1 MINIKKGNPAQ
12 RGAQK
17 TGSMSYNF
25 AFAGVSDN
33 ITLLI
38 FDGRKNLKCRVELD
52 ETYKTGDVFSCNISG
67 ENLDKA
73 MYCYES
79 DGKMIPDL
87 YAKTVTCCSEFN
99 KIQDNARYLSR
110 IVLDEF
116 DWEGDMP
123 LQTPYEDS
131 IFYKIHVRGYTKSR
145 TSMVKH
151 KGTFDGIIQKAD
163 YLKELGIT
171 AVELMPAYEFD
182 EAGRFPDYDEN
193 EKTSGMYKMAE
204 QGRPLNYWGYCN
216 ALHFAPKASFTSCA
230 SYKNDYT
237 YEFKNMVKQLHKKG
251 IEVIMEMYFSDETP
265 ELITDCIRYW
275 VMEYHIDGVHLY
287 GPPCA
292 LNVCATDPVLSYTKI
307 ITVFWDGKRGHVR
320 HMADYNDGYLG
331 IIRRFLKGDDNQLE
345 DFINTQRNNPQNAA
359 VINYITN
366 HNGFTLNDCVSYDRK
381 HNEAN
386 HENNR
391 DGESFNYSWNCG
403 FEGRTKKKKVLALR
417 EKQMKNALMMLMFSA
432 GTPLIFG
439 GDEFLNSQLGN
450 NNPYCLD
457 NEISWVNWNDNEV
470 SKRMTEFVKKLISFR
485 KKYNILHM
493 KDKLLA
499 SDSLS
504 CGYPD
509 ISYHGSGAW
518 YQVTENY
525 NRHIGI
531 MYCTKYS
538 DCKTNAGKDDEFE
551 LIYIAYNMHWEAHEL
566 ALPKISES
574 SSWNVKICSADDES
588 VSVIDNRTLHIA
600 PRTSAVLTATIKN
613 IKNIKRGHREYK

>member
-1 MINIKKGNPAQ
+1 
-12 RGAQK
+12 
-17 TGSMSYNF
+17 
-25 AFAGVSDN
+25 
-33 ITLLI
+33 
-38 FDGRKNLKCRVELD
+38 
-52 ETYKTGDVFSCNISG
+52 
-67 ENLDKA
+67 
-73 MYCYES
+73 
-79 DGKMIPDL
+79 
-87 YAKTVTCCSEFN
+87 
-99 KIQDNARYLSR
+99 
-110 IVLDEF
+110 
-116 DWEGDMP
+116 
-123 LQTPYEDS
+123 
-131 IFYKIHVRGYTKSR
+131 
-145 TSMVKH
+145 
-151 KGTFDGIIQKAD
+151 
-163 YLKELGIT
+163 
-171 AVELMPAYEFD
+171 
-182 EAGRFPDYDEN
+182 
-193 EKTSGMYKMAE
+193 
-204 QGRPLNYWGYCN
+204 
-216 ALHFAPKASFTSCA
+216 
-230 SYKNDYT
+230 
-237 YEFKNMVKQLHKKG
+237 
-251 IEVIMEMYFSDETP
+251 MYFSDETP

-538 DCKTNAGKDDEFE
+538 DCKTNAGNDDEFE

-588 VSVIDNRTLHIA
+588 VSVTDNRTLHIA